1 LYNSLSRL
9 VCASARWAVHAR
21 DSIPP
26 AISEELIKKSNKMV
40 QRKKMEEI
48 ENENNDM
55 AIGYA
60 SQQNPSSCY

>member
-1 LYNSLSRL
+1 
-9 VCASARWAVHAR
+9 
-21 DSIPP
+21 
-26 AISEELIKKSNKMV
+26 MV

-60 SQQNPSSCY
+60 SQQNPSSCYWKFGDALSKLWWQQSRTW